1 MPAKVLEQLQV
12 LFASY
17 QDYKKSVESQ
27 QFQLIQLEK
36 HLAEYSDVQ
45 DRVLNYI
52 KPMHNWKPTITKI
65 KKISNPSLEM
75 KFNAAKT
82 RCFGK
87 YIALKCHGT
96 GKDGIEK
103 IPREGFKMPAPNGR
117 RSMFGQGIYFAT
129 DSSKSAQEI
138 YTKGTRKL
146 LLCDVL
152 LGNPKTVL
160 SRDPSLTLEK
170 IRGEGFDSVFAPRD
184 SQATRGVLNDEFV
197 IYDPDQALPRY
208 IIHYKTGQDPMKE
221 LSSSSGGSDSDD
233 DEEWHRSEM
242 KGLLA

>member
-12 LFASY
+12 LFSSY
-17 QDYKKSVESQ
+17 QDYKKSVESP
-27 QFQLIQLEK
+27 QFQLIELEK
-36 HLAEYSDVQ
+36 NLAEYTDVQ
-45 DRVLNYI
+45 DRVLKYI

-65 KKISNPSLEM
+65 QKISNPSLEM

-96 GKDGIEK
+96 GEDGIEK

-138 YTKGTRKL
+138 YTKGTGKL

-233 DEEWHRSEM
+233 DQERHRSEK
-242 KGLLA
+242 KGLLP